1 MSALATTAGRPRAAR
16 GAGPARTRAAGGAN
30 GRAPAAAPHVGVHV
44 STAGGLLEALRRAR
58 AMRLSAIQLFTSSP
72 RRWAAR
78 PLTADEAARFRAER
92 AAAGIRA
99 AFAHDSYLVRI
110 GHREPALLRRSLASF
125 LSEMGRAAA
134 LGLDGVVIHPCA
146 YPGCPPDEAVLRV
159 SEALN
164 RIVALQPPHGPRI
177 LLETAA
183 SGPFSRFDALAD
195 LLARL
200 EPASRFGACLDTCH
214 VFAAG
219 HDLRTPA
226 TYAATWRAFDAT
238 VGRDR
243 LHLVHANDSRDELGS
258 RRDRHAHVGEGRL
271 GRAAFSLLMRD
282 PALVDVPKVCELPK
296 VRDGVEMD
304 PVNVGRLRRLA
315 QGLPAPQPGERVR
328 SPIPAGVPAA
338 AEGRRV
344 PVAADGGRRG
354 RNVR

>member
-1 MSALATTAGRPRAAR
+1 MSALATTAGRRRAAR
-16 GAGPARTRAAGGAN
+16 GAGPARARAGGAE
-30 GRAPAAAPHVGVHV
+30 GRAPSAAPHVGVHV

-78 PLTADEAARFRAER
+78 PLTGDEAARFRSER

-110 GHREPALLRRSLASF
+110 GHREPDLLRRSLASF

-164 RIVALQPPHGPRI
+164 RIVALQAPDGPRI

-183 SGPFSRFDALAD
+183 SGPFSRFEALAD

-243 LHLVHANDSRDELGS
+243 LHLVHANDSRDEIGS

-315 QGLPAPQPGERVR
+315 QGLPLREPGERRVR
-328 SPIPAGVPAA
+328 SPIPAGEPAA
-338 AEGRRV
+338 ADGRRV
-344 PVAADGGRRG
+344 GAAANGGRRR
-354 RNVR
+354 RNER